1 MVATVSLDIPAVV
14 YVALLFAGF
23 VVLWAVKRAEQKA
36 RDGVDPL
43 VMGTS
48 DDPLQRYFARMTVVI
63 EIAFVAL
70 IVLNGLGLYDV
81 WGFQRLTPL
90 DHSSVDVIGLC
101 VGILGLVLCRSAQ
114 VTMGSAWRVGIDE
127 DRSTELVETGA
138 FRYVRNPTYSGL
150 FLLVFGVWLIWPTPL
165 VALVG
170 LLFVVLLEVQV
181 RSEERLLS
189 QRHGERYATGDGV
202 HDGGRGRRRRGAA
215 ALTPAGGRRPPA
227 VTAGRGA

>member
-1 MVATVSLDIPAVV
+1 MVNLSSDIPAVV

-23 VVLWAVKRAEQKA
+23 VALWAVKRAEQKA
-36 RDGVDPL
+36 RYGVDPL
-43 VMGTS
+43 VMGRS
-48 DDPLQRYFARMTVVI
+48 EDPLQRYFARMTVVI
-63 EIAFVAL
+63 EVAFVAL
-70 IVLNGLGLYDV
+70 TVLNGLGLYDV

-90 DHSSVDVIGLC
+90 DRSYVDVIGLC
-101 VGILGLVLCRSAQ
+101 VGVMGLALCRSAQ

-181 RSEERLLS
+181 RSEERFLLE
-189 QRHGERYATGDGV
+189 RHGERYATYQARTKRYV
-202 HDGGRGRRRRGAA
+202 
-215 ALTPAGGRRPPA
+215 PW
-227 VTAGRGA
+227 VY